1 MRRVLCLLATLVAA
15 AALAAAPTRAQAPAD
30 RAPPAATRTL
40 TLETIAIEGNAR
52 TSRDAVLRRFPL
64 REGDA
69 VTPERILDAIDALR
83 ASELFAEADFRTA
96 PGSARGLVALTLVV
110 REKGVELRFGTGY
123 RDLDGWYLVPAE
135 LRFDNR
141 LGRGERFRITSKLGY
156 RFAGVDV
163 SFGQPAAGARGR
175 TYWGIE
181 AGGHGLSRVYFV
193 DGVEYAHD
201 MGRGHLGAFVGR
213 RIGAAWRVEVGA
225 RGETIDADSSAE
237 AYEDDDV
244 RGVSRGDDLPFA
256 ELPAGVA
263 DDVGERKGSVLH
275 AELAR
280 DTRSARLVCATPAS
294 GLWGR
299 VRVEGIVREEA
310 RATAATADIRAYRAA
325 GDLAFALR
333 LRGGVVG
340 HEAAFYDRFHLGGLY
355 TVRGFPSQSL
365 AQPAGDTRFWTASVE
380 MRGPLVGRPDRPTL
394 AGLLFVDAGDGW
406 SSGAPEISDVASSFG
421 FGLRLRVPWIESFG
435 VDLGVPLSESPVG
448 ESFHGNAALGWNF

>member
-1 MRRVLCLLATLVAA
+1 MRRLAPFLALVLSIAA
-15 AALAAAPTRAQAPAD
+15 AGPARAQPPAD
-30 RAPPAATRTL
+30 PSPARAL
-40 TLETIAIEGNAR
+40 TLETLALEGNER

-64 REGDA
+64 REGEA
-69 VTPERILDAIDALR
+69 VTPERILDAVDALR
-83 ASELFAEADFRTA
+83 ESGLFAQVDFRTA
-96 PGSARGLVALTLVV
+96 PGSARGLVVLTLVV
-110 REKGVELRFGTGY
+110 RERGVEFRFGTGY

-141 LGRGERFRITSKLGY
+141 LGGGERLRVTSKLGY

-163 SFGQPAAGARGR
+163 TFAQPAAGARGR

-181 AGGHGLSRVYFV
+181 AGGHGVSRVYFV
-193 DGVEYAHD
+193 DGVEYAHRL
-201 MGRGHLGAFVGR
+201 GRGHLGAYVGR
-213 RIGAAWRVEVGA
+213 RVGRAWRVEIGA
-225 RGETIDADSSAE
+225 RGETIDADSTAE

-256 ELPAGVA
+256 DLPPGVG
-263 DDVGERKGSVLH
+263 DDVGERRGSVLH
-275 AELAR
+275 AEVAR

-299 VRVEGIVREEA
+299 VRAEGIVREDA
-310 RATAATADIRAYRAA
+310 RATAVTADVRAYRAA

-333 LRGGVVG
+333 VRGGVVG
-340 HEAAFYDRFHLGGLY
+340 NEAAFHDRFHLGGLY

-365 AQPAGDTRFWTASVE
+365 APPAGDTRFWTASLE

-406 SSGAPEISDVASSFG
+406 SSGAPGIADAASSFG
-421 FGLRLRVPWIESFG
+421 FGLRLRVPWVESFG
-435 VDLGVPLSESPVG
+435 VDLGVPLSGSPVG

>member
-1 MRRVLCLLATLVAA
+1 MRPSAAFLTAFLLAFASGPVRAQSPDP
-15 AALAAAPTRAQAPAD
+15 APTET
-30 RAPPAATRTL
+30 AARTL
-40 TLETIAIEGNAR
+40 TLERIEVEGNTR

-64 REGDA
+64 HEGDA

-83 ASELFAEADFRTA
+83 ATEVFASVDFRTG
-96 PGSARGLVALTLVV
+96 PGTGRGLVALTLDV

-141 LGRGERFRITSKLGY
+141 LGNGERLRITSKLGY
-156 RFAGVDV
+156 RLGGVEITFA
-163 SFGQPAAGARGR
+163 QPAAGARGR

-181 AGGHGLSRVYFV
+181 GGGFGQSRVYFV

-201 MGRGHLGAFVGR
+201 LGRGYLGAYVGR
-213 RIGAAWRVEVGA
+213 RFGASWRVELGA
-225 RGETIDADSSAE
+225 RGETIDADSTAE

-244 RGVSRGDDLPFA
+244 RGVSRGDELPFA
-256 ELPAGVA
+256 ALPAGVG
-263 DDVGERKGSVLH
+263 DDVGERRGSVLH
-275 AELAR
+275 AEIAR

-299 VRVEGIVREEA
+299 LRVEGIVREET
-310 RATAATADIRAYRAA
+310 RATAATAELRAYRAA

-340 HEAAFYDRFHLGGLY
+340 AEAAFYDRFHLGGLY
-355 TVRGFPSQSL
+355 SVRGFPSQSL
-365 AQPAGDTRFWTASVE
+365 APPAGDTRFWTAGVE

-394 AGLLFVDAGDGW
+394 AGLLFLDAGDGG
-406 SSGAPEISDVASSFG
+406 SSGAAEVEGAASSFG
-421 FGLRLRVPWIESFG
+421 FGLRLRVPWIESIG
-435 VDLGVPLSESPVG
+435 VDFGVPLSESPVG
-448 ESFHGNAALGWNF
+448 ESFHANGALGWNF